1 MRPVICIAGP
11 TASGKS
17 AYALRV
23 AEVINGEIINA
34 DALQVYADLH
44 VLSARP
50 AQEDMGE
57 VPHHLFGHMA
67 GDVRYSTGAWL
78 REVEPVILNCLA
90 RGKTP
95 ILVGGTGLYF
105 RALLIG
111 MADIPAIPDQLR
123 QETAEL
129 LEREGIEALRQIAE
143 RLDPVATARVLGH
156 DPQRLQRIVNVA
168 RATGQ
173 ALSTWQAETHP
184 LVPSRFAR
192 FCVLTPPR
200 DKLYAR
206 INARYDEML
215 RAGGL
220 EEAKAVFALNY
231 DNSLPVMKAIGL
243 RQLKRYFEGSG
254 SLDEAVEDAKRE
266 SRRFAK
272 RQMTWFRNQPPKGEF
287 LETAQDQDTFLAR
300 VRGLSF

>member
-1 MRPVICIAGP
+1 MRPFICIAGP

-23 AEVINGEIINA
+23 AEAMDGEIINA

-50 AQEDMGE
+50 SREEMGSI
-57 VPHHLFGHMA
+57 PHHLFGHIA

-78 REVEPVILNCLA
+78 REVEPVILDCLA

-111 MADIPAIPDQLR
+111 MADIPPISDQLR

-129 LEREGIEALRQIAE
+129 LEGEGIEALRQTAE
-143 RLDPVATARVLGH
+143 RLDPIATARVLGH

-168 RATGQ
+168 RGTGQ
-173 ALSTWQAETHP
+173 ALSTWQAGTHALIP
-184 LVPSRFAR
+184 TRFAR

-200 DKLYAR
+200 EKLYAR
-206 INARYDEML
+206 INARYDQML

-231 DNSLPVMKAIGL
+231 DNSLPLMKAIGL
-243 RQLKRYFEGSG
+243 RQLQRFFHGAG

-272 RQMTWFRNQPPKGEF
+272 RQMTWFRNQPPKGQF
-287 LETAQDQDTFLAR
+287 LETAQDRDAFLAQ

>member
-17 AYALRV
+17 AFALRV
-23 AEVINGEIINA
+23 AEAMDGEIINA
-34 DALQVYADLH
+34 DALQVYTDLQ

-50 AQEDMGE
+50 ALEEMGE
-57 VPHHLFGHMA
+57 VPHHLFGHIA
-67 GDVRYSTGAWL
+67 GNVRYSTGAWL
-78 REVEPVILNCLA
+78 REVEPVILDCLA
-90 RGKTP
+90 RVKTP

-111 MADIPAIPDQLR
+111 MADIPAVPDKIR
-123 QETAEL
+123 QKTAQI
-129 LEREGIEALRQIAE
+129 LEDEGIEALRQTAE

-168 RATGQ
+168 KGTGR

-184 LVPSRFAR
+184 VVPTRFAK

-206 INARYDEML
+206 INARYDAML

-220 EEAKAVFALNY
+220 REAEAVFALNY

-243 RQLKRYFEGSG
+243 RQLQRYFEGAG
-254 SLDEAVEDAKRE
+254 SLDEVVEDAKRE

-272 RQMTWFRNQPPKGEF
+272 RQMTWFRNQPPKGQF
-287 LETAQDQDTFLAR
+287 LETTQDQDAFLAQIK
-300 VRGLSF
+300 GLSF